1 MKLTKF
7 FISKTKQ
14 IYAITLTVPESA
26 FEINAMLPWIPSK
39 VLVTSAVICKQRFLH
54 ENEILQ
60 YYLHILRI

>member
-14 IYAITLTVPESA
+14 IYVITLTVPESA
-26 FEINAMLPWIPSK
+26 FEIKVMLPWILSK

-60 YYLHILRI
+60 YYQNCTY

>member
-60 YYLHILRI
+60 YYQNYTY